1 MEKLLQKPLVFP
13 KKVAPPVKAKRR
25 STAVAVK
32 MSSPAEMEELFASA
46 AGCRSAIVMT
56 GARKNLPKGAF
67 RVARRLAVQLES
79 FHNFQSSTVNF
90 IFVVMSGKETEEDL
104 RALADLGDE
113 FLVKT
118 EDDEYQSAKTI
129 SKSILDSSMFWSPK
143 FNRETLKRF
152 ALAAQRSLE
161 NIYVRD
167 VVLEQEGSDAGG

>member
-13 KKVAPPVKAKRR
+13 RKVAPPVKAKRR

-46 AGCRSAIVMT
+46 AGYRSALVMT
-56 GARKNLPKGAF
+56 GARKEFPGGAF
-67 RVARRLAVQLES
+67 RAVRRLAVQLES
-79 FHNFQSSTVNF
+79 FHNFQSSSVNF
-90 IFVVMSGKETEEDL
+90 IFVIMSGDETEADL
-104 RALADLGDE
+104 QALADLGDE

-118 EDDEYQSAKTI
+118 EEDEYQSVKTI
-129 SKSILDSSMFWSPK
+129 SKSILDSSMFWCPK
-143 FNRETLKRF
+143 FDRETLKRF

-167 VVLEQEGSDAGG
+167 VVLERESNDV